1 MKSKLALVLSGGFV
15 KGVAHISIAE
25 EMNKRGYVP
34 GVFVGTSIGAVFSV
48 LLGLYDDPK
57 MVKRITQDF
66 VKSHIWP
73 QLVSIDIFSKAGLF
87 ESKEAIKLIAKE
99 AGFAGK
105 TFKALKKP
113 VYVTSTDLN
122 TGKLIVFGK
131 DKNMLLSEA
140 LEASISFP
148 VIFKPKKM
156 PLRQAQGKVK
166 MMALADGGIRE
177 NCPISVAAKIPGV
190 KRIVACDLGYC
201 GQSKGD
207 FNRKNA
213 LDVFM
218 QCLDLT
224 TSFSQ
229 INRYINDEVFIK
241 NEIAVRIIN
250 PGIFDILPF
259 DFKEIPSIINRA
271 SKTAKN
277 IFGRFK
283 TPDKFFRFWKSDP
296 FREEYMTVE
305 HIGRKKTNAFEII
318 DFSLANAPAR

>member
-1 MKSKLALVLSGGFV
+1 MGNKLSLVLSGGFV

-25 EMNKRGYVP
+25 EMYKRRYIP
-34 GVFVGTSIGAVFSV
+34 DVFVGTSIGAIFSV

-57 MVKRITQDF
+57 IVKRITQEF
-66 VKSHIWP
+66 VNSHIWP
-73 QLVSIDIFSKAGLF
+73 QLISIDIFSKAGLF

-99 AGFAGK
+99 AGFVGK
-105 TFKALKKP
+105 TFRALKKP

-122 TGKLIVFGK
+122 TGKLILFGK
-131 DKNMLLSEA
+131 DKDMLLSEA

-156 PLRQAQGKVK
+156 RINGKL
-166 MMALADGGIRE
+166 MALADGGIRE
-177 NCPISVAAKIPGV
+177 NCPISIAAKISGV
-190 KRIVACDLGYC
+190 KRIIACDLGYC

-241 NEIAVRIIN
+241 KKIAVRIIN
-250 PGIFDILPF
+250 PGIFDVLPF

-271 SKTAKN
+271 SKTAAK

-283 TPDKFFRFWKSDP
+283 TSDAFFRFWRSDP
-296 FREEYMTVE
+296 FRKEYMTVE

-318 DFSLANAPAR
+318 DFS